1 MGDFTL
7 KGFPLKKRG
16 SDPSSKTIKEIK
28 WAKLNAMLDVLDVT
42 EDIQKNREKN
52 SATPTEMFCSSTTLT
67 SFRLTINSAMA
78 LAEEMLA
85 NDYHTVL
92 TGKWNQ
98 DAIEVRPLYWIS
110 IQHYNTLSINK
121 LQRFFGIARS
131 IDNTPT
137 AHSWLHIFR
146 VLSLYNLSQNVVRNG
161 NVDNEDELTVLVAY
175 KKCLVARF
183 KDREELRHQVKSSLK
198 EKLSE
203 LTLRSRLL

>member
-1 MGDFTL
+1 
-7 KGFPLKKRG
+7 
-16 SDPSSKTIKEIK
+16 
-28 WAKLNAMLDVLDVT
+28 MLDVLDVT

-110 IQHYNTLSINK
+110 IQNYNTFSINK